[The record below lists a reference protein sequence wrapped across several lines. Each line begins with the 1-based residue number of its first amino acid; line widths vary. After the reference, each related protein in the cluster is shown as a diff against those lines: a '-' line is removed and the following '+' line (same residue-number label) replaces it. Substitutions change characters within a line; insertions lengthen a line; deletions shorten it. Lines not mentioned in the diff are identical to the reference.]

1 VAVVGIMAAMSADA
15 AAFNPYEL
23 TALQIA
29 AARAQDAFRS
39 RHRRPARQ
47 RLATSDELID
57 WVERCRL
64 QSLRLVPS
72 ALWQHA
78 VFLTATVDPALRRR
92 LGSDRRPDHV
102 SEILFDC
109 QARILDQIRC
119 DRDRGRA
126 TVIPLFSPH

>member
-1 VAVVGIMAAMSADA
+1 MAAMSADA

>member
-1 VAVVGIMAAMSADA
+1 MVGIIAAMSLSA
-15 AAFNPYEL
+15 APCNPYEV

-39 RHRRPARQ
+39 RHRRPLRQ

-92 LGSDRRPDHV
+92 LGRDRRPDHV

-109 QARILDQIRC
+109 QARILDQIRS
-119 DRDRGRA
+119 DRNRGRA
-126 TVIPLFSPH
+126 PVISLFAPR